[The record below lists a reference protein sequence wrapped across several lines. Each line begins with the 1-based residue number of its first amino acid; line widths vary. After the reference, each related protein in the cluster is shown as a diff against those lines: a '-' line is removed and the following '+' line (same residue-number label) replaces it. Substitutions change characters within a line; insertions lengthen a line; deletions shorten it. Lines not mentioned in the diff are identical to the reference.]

1 MKIQKLNN
9 NWQMRIAGEDIWLP
23 ARVPGSIYQ
32 DLTDGGRLDD
42 PYWRDNEKKALA
54 IMENHF
60 VYRCVFRKEEKEYS
74 EAILRFESL
83 DTLTEIHL
91 NGRKLGNTENMHR
104 IYEYEVTDILA
115 EENLLEIFFRPALSY
130 IRDCQEK
137 VRAEGCIDAMDGFA
151 HIRKAHSMF
160 GWDWGPRI
168 PDGGILR
175 DVTVCYRDAAWIEDV
190 HIRQRHEEGYVTLA
204 IQAEMGKGGR
214 EDLPIFYEVS
224 VTAPDGAKLRKT
236 GSPREIRINNPI
248 LWWPNGLGSPNLYEV
263 EIRLFAG
270 DRLLD
275 TWKKRIGLRTITI
288 RREKDA
294 YGESF
299 ATEVNGQQVFAMGA
313 DYIPQDN
320 IFGRIRKE
328 RTRKLLES
336 CVMAN
341 FNTIRVWGGGY
352 YPEDYFLDL
361 CDELGLMVWQDFM
374 FACAVYELT
383 DAFEENI
390 RAEFAD
396 NIRRMRHHAC
406 LALWCGNNEMEM
418 FVAGGGWGNTPKQ
431 MSDYFKMYEY
441 IIPKMLKEYDPD
453 TFYWP
458 ASPSSGGGFDDPNC
472 YDRGD
477 VHYWDVWHG
486 GKPITEFR
494 KFYFRYLSEFGF
506 QSFPTMKTVESFTL
520 PRDRNI
526 FSYVMEKHQRNNS
539 ANGKI
544 MTYMEQEYLYPSDF
558 ATLLYASQMLQAEA
572 IKNGVE
578 HLRRHRG
585 RCMGAVY
592 WQLNDI
598 WPGASWSSIDYYSR
612 WKALHYYAKRFFAPV
627 LLSCEEES
635 RMTQERNINAE
646 KPDFRK
652 SVRFNISNETFE
664 EKHMEVSWTVRDA
677 DGGELC
683 GENIILTIP
692 PFSSEWTRKW
702 ELPDLDA
709 SREYVSYSLRENG
722 AAVSQGSVL
731 FTMPKYFE
739 FMDPGLTVSS
749 DGDTITVQAECYAKG
764 VEIRNENE
772 DLILSDN
779 YFDMD
784 GGEKTVRILS
794 GKPDGLRVR
803 SVYDIR

>member
-190 HIRQRHEEGYVTLA
+190 HIRQRHEEGYVILA
-204 IQAEMGKGGR
+204 IQAEMGKGSR
-214 EDLPIFYEVS
+214 EDLPLFYEVS

-263 EIRLFAG
+263 EIRLCAG

>member
-190 HIRQRHEEGYVTLA
+190 HIRQRHEEGYVILA

>member
-190 HIRQRHEEGYVTLA
+190 HIRQRHEEGYVILA
-204 IQAEMGKGGR
+204 IQAEMGKGSR
-214 EDLPIFYEVS
+214 EDIPLFYEVS

-320 IFGRIRKE
+320 IFGRIREE

>member
-32 DLTDGGRLDD
+32 DLTNGGRLDD

-54 IMENHF
+54 IMENYF
-60 VYRCVFRKEEKEYS
+60 IYRCVFRKEEKEYS

-104 IYEYEVTDILA
+104 IYEYEVTDILE

-190 HIRQRHEEGYVTLA
+190 HIRQRHEEGNVTLA
-204 IQAEMGKGGR
+204 IQAEMGKGSR
-214 EDLPIFYEVS
+214 EDLPLFYEVS
-224 VTAPDGAKLRKT
+224 VTAPDGAKLRET
-236 GSPREIRINNPI
+236 GSPREIRIDNPM

-263 EIRLFAG
+263 EIRLFAE

-320 IFGRIRKE
+320 IFGRIREE

-526 FSYVMEKHQRNNS
+526 FSYVMEKHQHNNS
-539 ANGKI
+539 ANGRI
-544 MTYMEQEYLYPSDF
+544 MTYMEQEYLYPTDF

-585 RCMGAVY
+585 RCMGAIY

-598 WPGASWSSIDYYSR
+598 WPGASWSSIDYYGR

-635 RMTQERNINAE
+635 RMTQERNINAQ

-664 EKHMEVSWTVRDA
+664 EKHMEVFWTVRDA
-677 DGGELC
+677 GGGELG

>member
-32 DLTDGGRLDD
+32 DLTNGGRLDD

-54 IMENHF
+54 IMENYF
-60 VYRCVFRKEEKEYS
+60 IYRCVFRKEEKEYS

-104 IYEYEVTDILA
+104 IYEYEVTDILE

-190 HIRQRHEEGYVTLA
+190 HIRQRHEEGNVTLA
-204 IQAEMGKGGR
+204 IQAEMGKGSR
-214 EDLPIFYEVS
+214 EDLPLFYEVS
-224 VTAPDGAKLRKT
+224 VTAPDGAKLRET
-236 GSPREIRINNPI
+236 GSPREIRIDNPM

-263 EIRLFAG
+263 EIRLFAE

-539 ANGKI
+539 ANGRI

-598 WPGASWSSIDYYSR
+598 WPGASWSSIDYYGR

-635 RMTQERNINAE
+635 RMTQERNINAQ

-664 EKHMEVSWTVRDA
+664 EKHMEVSWTVRNVG
-677 DGGELC
+677 GGELD
-683 GENIILTIP
+683 GENIMLTIP

-709 SREYVSYSLRENG
+709 SREYVSYSLKENG

>member
-190 HIRQRHEEGYVTLA
+190 HIRQRHEEGYVILA
-204 IQAEMGKGGR
+204 IQAEMGKGSR
-214 EDLPIFYEVS
+214 EDLPLFYEVS

-477 VHYWDVWHG
+477 VH
-486 GKPITEFR
+486 
-494 KFYFRYLSEFGF
+494 
-506 QSFPTMKTVESFTL
+506 
-520 PRDRNI
+520 
-526 FSYVMEKHQRNNS
+526 
-539 ANGKI
+539 
-544 MTYMEQEYLYPSDF
+544 
-558 ATLLYASQMLQAEA
+558 
-572 IKNGVE
+572 
-578 HLRRHRG
+578 
-585 RCMGAVY
+585 
-592 WQLNDI
+592 
-598 WPGASWSSIDYYSR
+598 
-612 WKALHYYAKRFFAPV
+612 
-627 LLSCEEES
+627 
-635 RMTQERNINAE
+635 
-646 KPDFRK
+646 
-652 SVRFNISNETFE
+652 
-664 EKHMEVSWTVRDA
+664 
-677 DGGELC
+677 
-683 GENIILTIP
+683 
-692 PFSSEWTRKW
+692 
-702 ELPDLDA
+702 
-709 SREYVSYSLRENG
+709 
-722 AAVSQGSVL
+722 
-731 FTMPKYFE
+731 
-739 FMDPGLTVSS
+739 
-749 DGDTITVQAECYAKG
+749 
-764 VEIRNENE
+764 
-772 DLILSDN
+772 
-779 YFDMD
+779 
-784 GGEKTVRILS
+784 
-794 GKPDGLRVR
+794 
-803 SVYDIR
+803 

>member
-190 HIRQRHEEGYVTLA
+190 HIRQRHEEGYVILA
-204 IQAEMGKGGR
+204 IQAEMGKGSR
-214 EDLPIFYEVS
+214 EDLPLFYEVS

-627 LLSCEEES
+627 LLSYEEES

>member
-32 DLTDGGRLDD
+32 DLTNGGRLDD

-54 IMENHF
+54 IMENYF
-60 VYRCVFRKEEKEYS
+60 IYRCVFRKEEKEYS

-104 IYEYEVTDILA
+104 IYEYEVTDILE

-190 HIRQRHEEGYVTLA
+190 HIRQRHEEGNVTLA
-204 IQAEMGKGGR
+204 IQAEMGKGSR
-214 EDLPIFYEVS
+214 EDLPLFYEVS
-224 VTAPDGAKLRKT
+224 VTAPDGAKLRET
-236 GSPREIRINNPI
+236 GSPREIRIDNPM

-263 EIRLFAG
+263 EIRLFAE

-320 IFGRIRKE
+320 IFGRIREE

-539 ANGKI
+539 ANGRI
-544 MTYMEQEYLYPSDF
+544 MTYMEQEYLYPTDF

-585 RCMGAVY
+585 RCMGAIY

-598 WPGASWSSIDYYSR
+598 WPGASWSSIDYYGR

-635 RMTQERNINAE
+635 RMTQERNINAQ

-664 EKHMEVSWTVRDA
+664 EKHMEVFWTVRDA
-677 DGGELC
+677 GGGELG

-709 SREYVSYSLRENG
+709 SREYVSYSLIENG

>member
-32 DLTDGGRLDD
+32 DLTNGGRLDD

-54 IMENHF
+54 IMENYF
-60 VYRCVFRKEEKEYS
+60 IYRCVFRKEEKEYS

-104 IYEYEVTDILA
+104 IYEYEVTDILE

-190 HIRQRHEEGYVTLA
+190 HIRQRHEEGNVTLA
-204 IQAEMGKGGR
+204 IQAEMGKGSR
-214 EDLPIFYEVS
+214 EDLPLFYEVS
-224 VTAPDGAKLRKT
+224 VTAPDGAKLRET
-236 GSPREIRINNPI
+236 GSPREIRIDNPM

-263 EIRLFAG
+263 EIRLFAE

-320 IFGRIRKE
+320 IFGRIREE

-361 CDELGLMVWQDFM
+361 CDELGLMVWQDFL

-539 ANGKI
+539 ANGRI
-544 MTYMEQEYLYPSDF
+544 MTYMEQEYLYPTDF

-585 RCMGAVY
+585 RCMGAIY

-598 WPGASWSSIDYYSR
+598 WPGASWSSIDYYGR

-635 RMTQERNINAE
+635 RMTQERNINAQ

-664 EKHMEVSWTVRDA
+664 EKHMEVFWTVRDA
-677 DGGELC
+677 GGGELG

>member
-190 HIRQRHEEGYVTLA
+190 HIRQRHEEGYVILA
-204 IQAEMGKGGR
+204 IQAEMGKGSR
-214 EDLPIFYEVS
+214 EDLPLFYEVS

-539 ANGKI
+539 ANGRI
-544 MTYMEQEYLYPSDF
+544 MTYMEQEYLYPTDF
-558 ATLLYASQMLQAEA
+558 AILLYASQMLQAEA

>member
-1 MKIQKLNN
+1 
-9 NWQMRIAGEDIWLP
+9 
-23 ARVPGSIYQ
+23 
-32 DLTDGGRLDD
+32 
-42 PYWRDNEKKALA
+42 
-54 IMENHF
+54 
-60 VYRCVFRKEEKEYS
+60 
-74 EAILRFESL
+74 
-83 DTLTEIHL
+83 
-91 NGRKLGNTENMHR
+91 
-104 IYEYEVTDILA
+104 
-115 EENLLEIFFRPALSY
+115 
-130 IRDCQEK
+130 
-137 VRAEGCIDAMDGFA
+137 
-151 HIRKAHSMF
+151 
-160 GWDWGPRI
+160 
-168 PDGGILR
+168 
-175 DVTVCYRDAAWIEDV
+175 
-190 HIRQRHEEGYVTLA
+190 
-204 IQAEMGKGGR
+204 
-214 EDLPIFYEVS
+214 
-224 VTAPDGAKLRKT
+224 
-236 GSPREIRINNPI
+236 
-248 LWWPNGLGSPNLYEV
+248 
-263 EIRLFAG
+263 
-270 DRLLD
+270 
-275 TWKKRIGLRTITI
+275 
-288 RREKDA
+288 
-294 YGESF
+294 
-299 ATEVNGQQVFAMGA
+299 
-313 DYIPQDN
+313 
-320 IFGRIRKE
+320 
-328 RTRKLLES
+328 
-336 CVMAN
+336 
-341 FNTIRVWGGGY
+341 
-352 YPEDYFLDL
+352 
-361 CDELGLMVWQDFM
+361 
-374 FACAVYELT
+374 
-383 DAFEENI
+383 
-390 RAEFAD
+390 
-396 NIRRMRHHAC
+396 MRHHAC

-539 ANGKI
+539 ANGRI
-544 MTYMEQEYLYPSDF
+544 MTYMEQEYLYPTDF
-558 ATLLYASQMLQAEA
+558 AILLYASQMLQAEA

-598 WPGASWSSIDYYSR
+598 WPGASWSSIDYYGR

-677 DGGELC
+677 GGGELC

-749 DGDTITVQAECYAKG
+749 DGDIITVQAECYAKG

>member
-1 MKIQKLNN
+1 M
-9 NWQMRIAGEDIWLP
+9 
-23 ARVPGSIYQ
+23 
-32 DLTDGGRLDD
+32 
-42 PYWRDNEKKALA
+42 
-54 IMENHF
+54 
-60 VYRCVFRKEEKEYS
+60 
-74 EAILRFESL
+74 
-83 DTLTEIHL
+83 
-91 NGRKLGNTENMHR
+91 
-104 IYEYEVTDILA
+104 
-115 EENLLEIFFRPALSY
+115 
-130 IRDCQEK
+130 
-137 VRAEGCIDAMDGFA
+137 
-151 HIRKAHSMF
+151 
-160 GWDWGPRI
+160 
-168 PDGGILR
+168 
-175 DVTVCYRDAAWIEDV
+175 
-190 HIRQRHEEGYVTLA
+190 
-204 IQAEMGKGGR
+204 
-214 EDLPIFYEVS
+214 
-224 VTAPDGAKLRKT
+224 
-236 GSPREIRINNPI
+236 

-506 QSFPTMKTVESFTL
+506 QSFPTM
-520 PRDRNI
+520 
-526 FSYVMEKHQRNNS
+526 
-539 ANGKI
+539 
-544 MTYMEQEYLYPSDF
+544 
-558 ATLLYASQMLQAEA
+558 
-572 IKNGVE
+572 
-578 HLRRHRG
+578 
-585 RCMGAVY
+585 
-592 WQLNDI
+592 
-598 WPGASWSSIDYYSR
+598 
-612 WKALHYYAKRFFAPV
+612 WKALPFPGTEIFF
-627 LLSCEEES
+627 LMLW
-635 RMTQERNINAE
+635 
-646 KPDFRK
+646 K
-652 SVRFNISNETFE
+652 SIS
-664 EKHMEVSWTVRDA
+664 V
-677 DGGELC
+677 
-683 GENIILTIP
+683 IIL
-692 PFSSEWTRKW
+692 R
-702 ELPDLDA
+702 
-709 SREYVSYSLRENG
+709 
-722 AAVSQGSVL
+722 
-731 FTMPKYFE
+731 M
-739 FMDPGLTVSS
+739 
-749 DGDTITVQAECYAKG
+749 
-764 VEIRNENE
+764 
-772 DLILSDN
+772 
-779 YFDMD
+779 
-784 GGEKTVRILS
+784 VR
-794 GKPDGLRVR
+794 
-803 SVYDIR
+803 

>member
-104 IYEYEVTDILA
+104 IYEYEVTVILA

-190 HIRQRHEEGYVTLA
+190 HIRQRHEEGYVILA
-204 IQAEMGKGGR
+204 IQAEMGKGSR
-214 EDLPIFYEVS
+214 EDLPLFYEVS

-635 RMTQERNINAE
+635 RMTQEWNINAE

>member
-32 DLTDGGRLDD
+32 DLTNGGRLDD

-54 IMENHF
+54 IMENYF
-60 VYRCVFRKEEKEYS
+60 IYRCVFRKEEKEYS

-104 IYEYEVTDILA
+104 IYEYEVTDILE

-190 HIRQRHEEGYVTLA
+190 HIRQRHEEGNVTLA
-204 IQAEMGKGGR
+204 IQAEMGKGSR
-214 EDLPIFYEVS
+214 EDLPLFYEVS
-224 VTAPDGAKLRKT
+224 VTAPDGAKLRET
-236 GSPREIRINNPI
+236 GSPREIRIDNPM

-263 EIRLFAG
+263 EIRLFAE

-320 IFGRIRKE
+320 IFGRIREE

-539 ANGKI
+539 ANGRI
-544 MTYMEQEYLYPSDF
+544 MTYMEQEYLYPTDF

-585 RCMGAVY
+585 RCMGAIY

-598 WPGASWSSIDYYSR
+598 WPGASWSSIDYYGR

-677 DGGELC
+677 GGGELG

>member
-42 PYWRDNEKKALA
+42 PYW
-54 IMENHF
+54 MENHF

-190 HIRQRHEEGYVTLA
+190 HIRQRHEEGYVILA
-204 IQAEMGKGGR
+204 IQAEMGKGSR
-214 EDLPIFYEVS
+214 EDLPLFYEVS

>member
-1 MKIQKLNN
+1 
-9 NWQMRIAGEDIWLP
+9 
-23 ARVPGSIYQ
+23 
-32 DLTDGGRLDD
+32 
-42 PYWRDNEKKALA
+42 
-54 IMENHF
+54 
-60 VYRCVFRKEEKEYS
+60 
-74 EAILRFESL
+74 
-83 DTLTEIHL
+83 
-91 NGRKLGNTENMHR
+91 
-104 IYEYEVTDILA
+104 
-115 EENLLEIFFRPALSY
+115 
-130 IRDCQEK
+130 
-137 VRAEGCIDAMDGFA
+137 
-151 HIRKAHSMF
+151 
-160 GWDWGPRI
+160 
-168 PDGGILR
+168 
-175 DVTVCYRDAAWIEDV
+175 
-190 HIRQRHEEGYVTLA
+190 
-204 IQAEMGKGGR
+204 
-214 EDLPIFYEVS
+214 
-224 VTAPDGAKLRKT
+224 
-236 GSPREIRINNPI
+236 
-248 LWWPNGLGSPNLYEV
+248 
-263 EIRLFAG
+263 
-270 DRLLD
+270 
-275 TWKKRIGLRTITI
+275 
-288 RREKDA
+288 
-294 YGESF
+294 
-299 ATEVNGQQVFAMGA
+299 
-313 DYIPQDN
+313 
-320 IFGRIRKE
+320 
-328 RTRKLLES
+328 
-336 CVMAN
+336 
-341 FNTIRVWGGGY
+341 
-352 YPEDYFLDL
+352 
-361 CDELGLMVWQDFM
+361 
-374 FACAVYELT
+374 
-383 DAFEENI
+383 
-390 RAEFAD
+390 
-396 NIRRMRHHAC
+396 
-406 LALWCGNNEMEM
+406 
-418 FVAGGGWGNTPKQ
+418 
-431 MSDYFKMYEY
+431 MYEY

-598 WPGASWSSIDYYSR
+598 WPGASWSSIDYYGR

-664 EKHMEVSWTVRDA
+664 EKHMEVSWTVRNVG
-677 DGGELC
+677 GGELD
-683 GENIILTIP
+683 GENIMLTIP

-709 SREYVSYSLRENG
+709 SREYVSYSLKENG

-749 DGDTITVQAECYAKG
+749 DGDIITVQAECYAKG

>member
-32 DLTDGGRLDD
+32 DLTNGGRLDD

-54 IMENHF
+54 IMENYF
-60 VYRCVFRKEEKEYS
+60 IYRCVFRKEEKEYS

-104 IYEYEVTDILA
+104 IYEYEVTDILE

-190 HIRQRHEEGYVTLA
+190 HIRQRHEEGNVTLA
-204 IQAEMGKGGR
+204 IQAEMGKGSR
-214 EDLPIFYEVS
+214 EDLPLFYEVS
-224 VTAPDGAKLRKT
+224 VTAPDGAKLRET
-236 GSPREIRINNPI
+236 GSPREIRIDNPM

-263 EIRLFAG
+263 EIRLFAE

-320 IFGRIRKE
+320 IFGRIREE

-539 ANGKI
+539 ANGRI
-544 MTYMEQEYLYPSDF
+544 MTYMEQEYLYPTDF

-585 RCMGAVY
+585 RCMGAIY

-598 WPGASWSSIDYYSR
+598 WPGASWSSIDYYGR

-635 RMTQERNINAE
+635 RMTQERNINAQ

-664 EKHMEVSWTVRDA
+664 EKHMEVFWTVRDA
-677 DGGELC
+677 GGGELG

>member
-190 HIRQRHEEGYVTLA
+190 HIRQRHEEGYVILA
-204 IQAEMGKGGR
+204 IQAEMGKGSR
-214 EDLPIFYEVS
+214 EDLPLFYEVS

-320 IFGRIRKE
+320 IFGRIREE

>member
-60 VYRCVFRKEEKEYS
+60 VYRCDFRKEEKEYS

-190 HIRQRHEEGYVTLA
+190 HIRQRHEEGYVILA
-204 IQAEMGKGGR
+204 IQAEMGKGSR
-214 EDLPIFYEVS
+214 EDLPLFYEVS

-692 PFSSEWTRKW
+692 PFSSDWTRKW

>member
-54 IMENHF
+54 IMENYF
-60 VYRCVFRKEEKEYS
+60 IYRCVFRKEEKEYS

-104 IYEYEVTDILA
+104 IYEYEVTDILE

-190 HIRQRHEEGYVTLA
+190 HIRQRHEEGNVTLA
-204 IQAEMGKGGR
+204 IQAEMGKGSR
-214 EDLPIFYEVS
+214 EDLPLFYEVS
-224 VTAPDGAKLRKT
+224 VTAPDGAKLRET
-236 GSPREIRINNPI
+236 GSPREIRIDNPM

-263 EIRLFAG
+263 EIRLFAE

-320 IFGRIRKE
+320 IFGRIREE

-539 ANGKI
+539 ANGRI
-544 MTYMEQEYLYPSDF
+544 MTYMEQEYLYPTDF

-585 RCMGAVY
+585 RCMGAIY

-598 WPGASWSSIDYYSR
+598 WPGASWSSIDYYGR

-635 RMTQERNINAE
+635 RMTQERNINAQ

-664 EKHMEVSWTVRDA
+664 EKHMEVFWTVRDA
-677 DGGELC
+677 GGGELG

>member
-42 PYWRDNEKKALA
+42 PYWRDNEKKTLA

-224 VTAPDGAKLRKT
+224 VTAPDGAKLRET
-236 GSPREIRINNPI
+236 GSPREIRIDNPM

-320 IFGRIRKE
+320 IFGRIREE

-598 WPGASWSSIDYYSR
+598 WPGASWSSIDYYGR

-664 EKHMEVSWTVRDA
+664 EKHMEVSWTVRNA
-677 DGGELC
+677 GGGELG

-692 PFSSEWTRKW
+692 PFSSEWTQKW

-749 DGDTITVQAECYAKG
+749 DGDIITVQAECYAKG

-772 DLILSDN
+772 DLVLSDN

>member
-190 HIRQRHEEGYVTLA
+190 HIRQRHEEGYVILA
-204 IQAEMGKGGR
+204 IQAEMGKGSR
-214 EDLPIFYEVS
+214 EDLPLFYEVS

-486 GKPITEFR
+486 GKPITEVR

>member
-32 DLTDGGRLDD
+32 DLTNGGRLDD

-54 IMENHF
+54 IMENYF
-60 VYRCVFRKEEKEYS
+60 IYRCVFRKEEKEYS

-104 IYEYEVTDILA
+104 IYEYEVTDILE

-190 HIRQRHEEGYVTLA
+190 HIRQRHEEGNVTLA
-204 IQAEMGKGGR
+204 IQAEMGKGSR
-214 EDLPIFYEVS
+214 EDLPLFYEVS
-224 VTAPDGAKLRKT
+224 VTAPDGAKLRET
-236 GSPREIRINNPI
+236 GSPREIRIDNPM

-263 EIRLFAG
+263 EIRLFAE

-320 IFGRIRKE
+320 IFGRIREE

-361 CDELGLMVWQDFM
+361 CDELGPVSYTHL
-374 FACAVYELT
+374 
-383 DAFEENI
+383 
-390 RAEFAD
+390 
-396 NIRRMRHHAC
+396 
-406 LALWCGNNEMEM
+406 
-418 FVAGGGWGNTPKQ
+418 
-431 MSDYFKMYEY
+431 
-441 IIPKMLKEYDPD
+441 
-453 TFYWP
+453 
-458 ASPSSGGGFDDPNC
+458 
-472 YDRGD
+472 
-477 VHYWDVWHG
+477 
-486 GKPITEFR
+486 
-494 KFYFRYLSEFGF
+494 
-506 QSFPTMKTVESFTL
+506 TL
-520 PRDRNI
+520 PTI
-526 FSYVMEKHQRNNS
+526 
-539 ANGKI
+539 
-544 MTYMEQEYLYPSDF
+544 
-558 ATLLYASQMLQAEA
+558 
-572 IKNGVE
+572 
-578 HLRRHRG
+578 
-585 RCMGAVY
+585 C
-592 WQLNDI
+592 
-598 WPGASWSSIDYYSR
+598 
-612 WKALHYYAKRFFAPV
+612 
-627 LLSCEEES
+627 
-635 RMTQERNINAE
+635 
-646 KPDFRK
+646 
-652 SVRFNISNETFE
+652 SV
-664 EKHMEVSWTVRDA
+664 
-677 DGGELC
+677 
-683 GENIILTIP
+683 
-692 PFSSEWTRKW
+692 
-702 ELPDLDA
+702 
-709 SREYVSYSLRENG
+709 
-722 AAVSQGSVL
+722 
-731 FTMPKYFE
+731 
-739 FMDPGLTVSS
+739 
-749 DGDTITVQAECYAKG
+749 
-764 VEIRNENE
+764 
-772 DLILSDN
+772 
-779 YFDMD
+779 
-784 GGEKTVRILS
+784 
-794 GKPDGLRVR
+794 
-803 SVYDIR
+803 

>member
-1 MKIQKLNN
+1 MFGAESERL
-9 NWQMRIAGEDIWLP
+9 IWLP

-32 DLTDGGRLDD
+32 DLTNGGRLDD

-54 IMENHF
+54 IMENYF
-60 VYRCVFRKEEKEYS
+60 IYRCVFRKEEKEYS

-104 IYEYEVTDILA
+104 IYEYEVTDILE

-190 HIRQRHEEGYVTLA
+190 HIRQRHEEGNVTLA
-204 IQAEMGKGGR
+204 IQAEMGKGSR
-214 EDLPIFYEVS
+214 EDLPLFYEVS
-224 VTAPDGAKLRKT
+224 VTAPDGAKLRET
-236 GSPREIRINNPI
+236 GSPREIRIDNPM

-263 EIRLFAG
+263 EIRLFAE

-320 IFGRIRKE
+320 IFGRIREE

-539 ANGKI
+539 ANGRI
-544 MTYMEQEYLYPSDF
+544 MTYMEQEYLYPTDF

-585 RCMGAVY
+585 RCMGAIY

-598 WPGASWSSIDYYSR
+598 WPGASWSSIDYYGR
-612 WKALHYYAKRFFAPV
+612 WKALHYYA
-627 LLSCEEES
+627 
-635 RMTQERNINAE
+635 
-646 KPDFRK
+646 
-652 SVRFNISNETFE
+652 
-664 EKHMEVSWTVRDA
+664 
-677 DGGELC
+677 
-683 GENIILTIP
+683 
-692 PFSSEWTRKW
+692 
-702 ELPDLDA
+702 
-709 SREYVSYSLRENG
+709 Y
-722 AAVSQGSVL
+722 
-731 FTMPKYFE
+731 
-739 FMDPGLTVSS
+739 
-749 DGDTITVQAECYAKG
+749 
-764 VEIRNENE
+764 
-772 DLILSDN
+772 
-779 YFDMD
+779 
-784 GGEKTVRILS
+784 
-794 GKPDGLRVR
+794 
-803 SVYDIR
+803 

>member
-190 HIRQRHEEGYVTLA
+190 HIRQRHEEGYVILA
-204 IQAEMGKGGR
+204 IQAEMGKGSR
-214 EDLPIFYEVS
+214 EDLPLFYEVS

-739 FMDPGLTVSS
+739 FLDPGLTVSS
-749 DGDTITVQAECYAKG
+749 DGDIITVQAECYAKG

>member
-190 HIRQRHEEGYVTLA
+190 HIRQRHEEGYVILA
-204 IQAEMGKGGR
+204 IQAEMGKGSR
-214 EDLPIFYEVS
+214 EDLPLFYEVS

-612 WKALHYYAKRFFAPV
+612 WKALHYYEKRFFAPV

>member
-190 HIRQRHEEGYVTLA
+190 HIRQRHEEGYVILA
-204 IQAEMGKGGR
+204 IQAEMGKGSR
-214 EDLPIFYEVS
+214 EDLPLFYEVS